1 MVRKML
7 AIGLVFGFANFLFGA
22 VDTTT
27 ARANLSAAEIANK
40 NVAARGGLQA
50 WLAVQT
56 ISESGKLGAGGDQ
69 REAISTPAVL
79 PPGGA
84 GKLQPM
90 PSSPRL
96 ASEAQLPFLMEM
108 ERPRKVRFELQF
120 AGKTAIQVY
129 DGANGWKLR
138 PYLNRLEIEPYTAD
152 ELKLASLQSDL
163 DGPLVD
169 YAAKGTRVELDGME
183 NVESRPT
190 YKLKLTTKN
199 GQVLHVW
206 IDAESFLETK
216 IEGAPRKLDGKM
228 HPVEVYY
235 RDYRKVDGLQ
245 IPFILET
252 RVLPLENAGSR
263 VNDARVPP
271 EKIVIDKVVINP
283 KLDASRFSKPA
294 IGNYRAAAPP
304 GTVRS
309 LQGLTVHTED

>member
-1 MVRKML
+1 MVRKLL
-7 AIGLVFGFANFLFGA
+7 AIGLVVGFANFLFAA

-27 ARANLSAAEIANK
+27 ARTNLSAAEIANR
-40 NVAARGGLQA
+40 NVAARGGLQS

-69 REAISTPAVL
+69 RELISTPAVRS
-79 PPGGA
+79 PGGA
-84 GKLQPM
+84 GSLQPM

-96 ASEAQLPFLMEM
+96 AKEAQLPFLMEL

-129 DGANGWKLR
+129 DGTNGWKVR
-138 PYLNRLEIEPYTAD
+138 PFLNRLEVEPYTAD

-163 DGPLVD
+163 DGPLVG

-183 NVESRPT
+183 NVENRPT

-206 IDAESFLETK
+206 IDADSFLETK
-216 IEGAPRKLDGKM
+216 IEGSPRKLDGKM

-245 IPFILET
+245 IPFLLET
-252 RVLPLENAGSR
+252 RVLPLQNAGSGAR
-263 VNDARVPP
+263 EARVPP
-271 EKIVIDKVVINP
+271 EEIVIDKVVINP
-283 KLDASRFSKPA
+283 KLNAARFSRPV
-294 IGNYRAAAPP
+294 IETTAPQ
-304 GTVRS
+304 RH
-309 LQGLTVHTED
+309 QGL